1 MIKYYAN
8 PVLFDLV
15 IDPCDGERTIRSN
28 LHGIYLIEQR
38 DDGDIYAYLLNNEI
52 ELSGTRPLHFY
63 YHKYATNSWMMY
75 YDNSN
80 LDALDYREGTVRV
93 IIHPLSANS
102 KTAHDIRVEY
112 NNFPTKIEE
121 SLHENNNF

>member
-15 IDPCDGERTIRSN
+15 IDPAFGERTIRSN
-28 LHGIYLIEQR
+28 LHGIYLIERR
-38 DDGDIYAYLLNNEI
+38 DNDGIYTFLLNKEK
-52 ELSGTRPLHFY
+52 ELSGTRPVYFD

-75 YDNSN
+75 LDDSN
-80 LDALDYREGTVRV
+80 LDALDYREGMVRV

-121 SLHENNNF
+121 GLYENNNF

>member
-15 IDPCDGERTIRSN
+15 IDTCDGERTIRSN
-28 LHGIYLIEQR
+28 LHGIYLIEHR
-38 DDGDIYAYLLNNEI
+38 DNDGIYTFLLNKEK
-52 ELSGTRPLHFY
+52 ELSGTRPVYFN

-75 YDNSN
+75 FDNSN

-121 SLHENNNF
+121 GLYENNNF